1 MMTFAEEFT
10 ALICAVTNAEHTP
23 HWRKRETV
31 LNRVRLEAFDQLQDA
46 IQAFVDQRRT
56 VSAHDVACEFCVP
69 DSTARRHLSR
79 LASSGRIVRIE
90 VGKRGCVFRTTN
102 RS

>member
-1 MMTFAEEFT
+1 MTFAEEFA
-10 ALICAVTNAEHTP
+10 ALTSAVTTAAHAP
-23 HWRKRETV
+23 HWRKRQTV
-31 LNRVRLEAFDQLQDA
+31 FNHLQMEAFDQLQEA
-46 IQAFVDQRRT
+46 IQAFIDQRRT
-56 VSAHDVACEFCVP
+56 VSAPDVAREFSVP